1 MNGYS
6 SGKCSSFQIPIN
18 KLMKFIILRNPNTED
33 FTPIKLNV
41 SPVQGTSR
49 ESLYKEIGLESLQ
62 CRLWYWKILFFY
74 KILKV

>member
-1 MNGYS
+1 MQ
-6 SGKCSSFQIPIN
+6 FIPDSN
-18 KLMKFIILRNPNTED
+18 KQADEVYFLRNPNTED